1 MLPQCPISNFA
12 IVFEVEIKGKW
23 HRHKHCFN
31 LKNGGIFGEANG
43 GHWLAY
49 NQQRKKC
56 VSVSDQGTI
65 SWDSFIIPNL
75 KKLRMK
81 IKVNKAIVALNSL
94 SSHPLIWLVIM
105 ASIPRSI
112 IPPSPF
118 IRQPKC

>member
-49 NQQRKKC
+49 NSAEEEMCECEWGHHFLGFLHNTKPQE
-56 VSVSDQGTI
+56 VEDE
-65 SWDSFIIPNL
+65 N
-75 KKLRMK
+75 
-81 IKVNKAIVALNSL
+81 
-94 SSHPLIWLVIM
+94 
-105 ASIPRSI
+105 
-112 IPPSPF
+112 
-118 IRQPKC
+118 